1 MIEKNR
7 HVTDLQSQM
16 IKKNRHVTDLQSQ
29 MIKKN
34 PFVIK
39 DQFHVDFFYHL

>member
-16 IKKNRHVTDLQSQ
+16 IEKNRHVTDLQSQ
-29 MIKKN
+29 MIEKINIK
-34 PFVIK
+34 VIFNHK
-39 DQFHVDFFYHL
+39 

>member
-7 HVTDLQSQM
+7 HVPDLQSQM

-29 MIKKN
+29 MIEKINIK
-34 PFVIK
+34 VIFNHK
-39 DQFHVDFFYHL
+39 

>member
-16 IKKNRHVTDLQSQ
+16 IEKNRHVTDLQSQ
-29 MIKKN
+29 MIEKINIK
-34 PFVIK
+34 VI
-39 DQFHVDFFYHL
+39 FFSIICD

>member
-29 MIKKN
+29 MIEKINIK
-34 PFVIK
+34 VIFNHK
-39 DQFHVDFFYHL
+39 